1 MIDLML
7 LPLHL
12 QVFGLKISDYERGLY
27 DKGEF
32 TKYYQ
37 VHGLGVE
44 LAEALAEVLHKQI
57 RLDLDI
63 VPKKDI
69 L

>member
-1 MIDLML
+1 MD
-7 LPLHL
+7 
-12 QVFGLKISDYERGLY
+12 
-27 DKGEF
+27 
-32 TKYYQ
+32 
-37 VHGLGVE
+37 LGVE

-63 VPKKDI
+63 VPKEGI